1 MKQPLKNRNAVRPH
15 GLTRRTALAAP
26 LLGASLFAENV
37 RAQADRANDFL
48 PVAAAHRP
56 SCVEIDG
63 QPVHYLD
70 CGKGF
75 PILLGHSYLWD
86 SQMWAP
92 QIRALSRRY
101 RVIVPD
107 LWGHGRSGDMPA
119 TTQSLGDLAIQTGQ
133 LLDALHIRECAVV
146 GLSVGGMWGAELALR
161 EPSRVRALVMMDTY
175 LGAEPSASQA
185 RYFQILDT
193 VESLG
198 YFPPAILDA
207 VVPLF
212 FRKGADMSA
221 PLPTAFRR
229 SLEGISSRTLRKSV
243 VPMGRLIFG
252 RTDQLPRLRGL
263 DADRTLLMCGALD
276 IARPPSETAEMAGL
290 IGCSHL
296 FVPEAG
302 HISNLEN
309 ASFVTSALSTWL
321 ARHATHRY
329 RPHE

>member
-1 MKQPLKNRNAVRPH
+1 MKQPSQDKSAVHLR
-15 GLTRRTALAAP
+15 GLTRRAALAAP
-26 LLGASLFAENV
+26 LLGVSLFAESA
-37 RAQADRANDFL
+37 RAQTDNPSEGL
-48 PVAAAHRP
+48 LTAARRP
-56 SCVEIDG
+56 SCVDIDG
-63 QPVHYLD
+63 QPMHYLD
-70 CGKGF
+70 YGRGF

-92 QIRALSRRY
+92 QIRALARRY

-107 LWGHGRSGDMPA
+107 LWGHGRSGDLPA
-119 TTQSLGDLAIQTGQ
+119 STRSLGDLAIQAGQ
-133 LLDALHIRECAVV
+133 LLDALRIRECAVV

-175 LGAEPSASQA
+175 LGAEPAASQA

-198 YFPPAILDA
+198 YFPPAILDG

-212 FRKGADMSA
+212 FRQGADMSA

-229 SLEGISSRTLRKSV
+229 SLEGISPRTLRKSV

-252 RTDQLPRLRGL
+252 RTDQRSRLGGL
-263 DADRTLLMCGALD
+263 DPDRTLLMCGALD
-276 IARPPSETAEMAGL
+276 MARPPSETAEMAGL
-290 IGCSHL
+290 IGCSHI
-296 FVPEAG
+296 FIPEAG

-309 ASFVTSALSTWL
+309 AAFVTSALSTWL

-329 RPHE
+329 GLYE